1 MVDDR
6 YTTNEIIRKFLR
18 LYPNSTFQQ
27 IKIHLEQLKEPKIYN
42 QRQGLIKKLNALVEA
57 EVITKDNKTNP
68 PSYSVVKDHALDSA
82 ILGERFREEFTEY
95 AMGSV
100 RVGIDENYWR
110 NDVNYK
116 LEDNFETKFVK
127 TMVTRYGFYLL
138 SAFVKGLEQSI
149 TNKNFD
155 KDTLMNHALDLVK
168 DEKFYSQSFLS
179 LLNEKNH
186 INTNKKQGQKQ
197 LKKLLDEV
205 LNSMSKLHPKL
216 YQEVDYYK
224 FGLEE
229 HPETINLLKKNKEF
243 RKRLSK
249 NIKK

>member
-1 MVDDR
+1 MR
-6 YTTNEIIRKFLR
+6 YITNDIDYKIKKFLR
-18 LYPNSTFQQ
+18 INGSSHFQQ
-27 IKIHLEQLKEPKIYN
+27 IREYLKNNGKQYA
-42 QRQGLIKKLNALVEA
+42 QRQGLIKRLNTLESIG
-57 EVITKDNKTNP
+57 EITKNKETNP
-68 PSYSVVKDHALDSA
+68 PTYNLTNDQSLDSA

-95 AMGSV
+95 AMGAG

-110 NDVNYK
+110 NDINYK
-116 LEDNFETKFVK
+116 FEDNFETKFVK
-127 TMVTRYGFYLL
+127 IMVIRYGFYLL

-155 KDTLMNHALDLVK
+155 KDTWMNHVLDLVK

-186 INTNKKQGQKQ
+186 INTRTRQGQKQ
-197 LKKLLDEV
+197 LKKLLDGV

-216 YQEVDYYK
+216 YQEVNYYK
-224 FGLEE
+224 FVLEE

-249 NIKK
+249 NKK